1 MNLTEE
7 MRKLAEA
14 ERAQFSVGKTN
25 EQIADETAFI
35 AECEK
40 RNPFSAQY
48 LNCTKAMRL
57 YTLAP
62 DVAVRLK
69 AEAEISRDDR
79 IAALEKAVRAMGGT
93 VDHINEKIINEKQE
107 D

>member
-7 MRKLAEA
+7 MRKLTEA
-14 ERAQFSVGKTN
+14 ERAQFRVGKTK
-25 EQIADETAFI
+25 EQVADEKAFI

-62 DVAVRLK
+62 EVAERLK
-69 AEAEISRDDR
+69 AEAETTDGDR
-79 IAALEKAVRAMGGT
+79 LAALEKTVRDMGVAVYN
-93 VDHINEKIINEKQE
+93 INEKLE

>member
-14 ERAQFSVGKTN
+14 ERAQLRAGKTK
-25 EQIADETAFI
+25 EQIADEKAFI

-40 RNPFSAQY
+40 RNPFRAEY

-57 YTLAP
+57 
-62 DVAVRLK
+62 
-69 AEAEISRDDR
+69 
-79 IAALEKAVRAMGGT
+79 
-93 VDHINEKIINEKQE
+93 
-107 D
+107 

>member
-7 MRKLAEA
+7 MRKLTEA
-14 ERAQFSVGKTN
+14 ERSYFYGGKT
-25 EQIADETAFI
+25 ADAKAEEEAFI

-40 RNPFSAQY
+40 RNPFCAEY

-62 DVAVRLK
+62 EVAERLK

-93 VDHINEKIINEKQE
+93 VESIGKKLEE